1 MSTGC
6 WLGIV
11 TAALL
16 LGIWFGSAWTR
27 ACAELESVEDEE
39 DE

>member
-1 MSTGC
+1 MNRKVLI

-16 LGIWFGSAWTR
+16 ILFFIGLNYMFYYSGK
-27 ACAELESVEDEE
+27 
-39 DE
+39 